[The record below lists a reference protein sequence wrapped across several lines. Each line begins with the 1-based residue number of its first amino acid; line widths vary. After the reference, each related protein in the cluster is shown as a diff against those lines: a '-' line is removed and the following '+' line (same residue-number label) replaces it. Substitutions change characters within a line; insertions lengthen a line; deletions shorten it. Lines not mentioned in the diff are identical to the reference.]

1 MGYFPV
7 RYDSRVIIY
16 ERKMFIRLAT
26 GEYHNELYA
35 LPTSTMGGGCG
46 SVEGAVT
53 SKTRGLQFE
62 SGHRQI
68 FMFNIYFTVNCW
80 NADNIEKR
88 SANGP
93 FLSTQSVLPILTQNF
108 IITTYLPTYIHTY
121 VIDYN
126 TSNRLAGKKLF
137 EHQQQRPVAA
147 AVLALAINQRSR

>member
-68 FMFNIYFTVNCW
+68 FMFNNYFTVNCW

-108 IITTYLPTYIHTY
+108 IITTYLPTYIRTY
-121 VIDYN
+121 SIITRVTGWEKN
-126 TSNRLAGKKLF
+126 FSCTNSSGRW
-137 EHQQQRPVAA
+137 RPVA
-147 AVLALAINQRSR
+147 LALAINQRSM